1 VALFITNRITDF
13 ETSHNPDA
21 IFVHF
26 DTYKGDSFGEDNAI
40 IKSLNE
46 DKRQAVIYRK
56 NMSSEGAWS
65 ADDFNIEGKATIAR
79 NFDLIRYL
87 IKNRSLVVF
96 PIIPF
101 SLAKSVSIDLVSDYL
116 DKQYIQ
122 MVNTTS

>member
-26 DTYKGDSFGEDNAI
+26 DTSKGDSFGEDTSI
-40 IKSLNE
+40 IKSLSE
-46 DKRQAVIYRK
+46 DKRQAIIYRK

-65 ADDFNIEGKATIAR
+65 AEEFNKEGKATISSS
-79 NFDLIRYL
+79 FDLIRSL
-87 IKNRSLVVF
+87 IINGRLVVF

-101 SLAKSVSIDLVSDYL
+101 SLAKSVSIDLVSDYM

-122 MVNTTS
+122 MVNTAS

>member
-1 VALFITNRITDF
+1 MALFITNRITDF

-26 DTYKGDSFGEDNAI
+26 DTSKGDSFGEDTSI
-40 IKSLNE
+40 IKSLSE
-46 DKRQAVIYRK
+46 DKRQAIIYRK

-65 ADDFNIEGKATIAR
+65 AEEFNKEGKATISSS
-79 NFDLIRYL
+79 FDLIRSL
-87 IKNRSLVVF
+87 IINGRLVVF

-101 SLAKSVSIDLVSDYL
+101 SLAKSVSIDLVSDYM

-122 MVNTTS
+122 MVNTAS

>member
-26 DTYKGDSFGEDNAI
+26 DTSKGDSFGEDTSI
-40 IKSLNE
+40 IKSLSE

-65 ADDFNIEGKATIAR
+65 AEEFNKEGKATISSS
-79 NFDLIRYL
+79 FDLIRSL
-87 IKNRSLVVF
+87 IINGRLVVF

-101 SLAKSVSIDLVSDYL
+101 SLAKSVSIDLVSDYM

-122 MVNTTS
+122 MVNTAS

>member
-1 VALFITNRITDF
+1 MALFITNRITDF

-26 DTYKGDSFGEDNAI
+26 DTSKGDSFGEDTSI
-40 IKSLNE
+40 IKSLSE
-46 DKRQAVIYRK
+46 DKRQAIIYRK

-65 ADDFNIEGKATIAR
+65 AEEFNKEGKATISSS
-79 NFDLIRYL
+79 FDLIHSL
-87 IKNRSLVVF
+87 IVNGRLVVF

-101 SLAKSVSIDLVSDYL
+101 SLAKSVSIDLVSDYM

-122 MVNTTS
+122 MVNTAS